1 MSGSLTSSTPQA
13 SSPLAIPVGSFAT
26 RPAVF
31 VHQSDTLRAI
41 ADTLASELIG
51 AVLVRG
57 PSGLVGIVSERDVVQ
72 ALADGADPD
81 VERALDVMTADMVTA
96 RAETPVGEVL
106 DAMLASEIRHVPV
119 LGEPERVHMASARDI
134 LIHLAA
140 HLSAER
146 ANGEVAPG

>member
-1 MSGSLTSSTPQA
+1 
-13 SSPLAIPVGSFAT
+13 VGSFAT

-31 VHQSDTLRAI
+31 VHQSDTLRTI
-41 ADTLASELIG
+41 AATLASELIG

-72 ALADGADPD
+72 ALAEGADPD

-96 RAETPVGEVL
+96 RSETTVGEVL

-119 LGEPERVHMASARDI
+119 LGELERAHMASARDI
-134 LIHLAA
+134 LVHLAA
-140 HLSAER
+140 HFSTPSTTT
-146 ANGEVAPG
+146 EVAPG